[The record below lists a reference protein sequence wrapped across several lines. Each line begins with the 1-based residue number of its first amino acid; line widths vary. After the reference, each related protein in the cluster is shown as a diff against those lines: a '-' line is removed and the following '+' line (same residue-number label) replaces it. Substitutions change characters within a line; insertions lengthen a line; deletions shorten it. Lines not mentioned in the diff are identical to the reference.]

1 MWCRAENL
9 CHSLRNGTAEMWLA
23 VGDGPGDCQRLK
35 DNPEF
40 MESNLRVMQAGG
52 PTLLHAFLNSAHSR
66 DLA

>member
-40 MESNLRVMQAGG
+40 MESNLRVMQVGHVVG
-52 PTLLHAFLNSAHSR
+52 P
-66 DLA
+66 

>member
-40 MESNLRVMQAGG
+40 MESNLRVMQVV
-52 PTLLHAFLNSAHSR
+52 PRLLHVFLKRASSR